1 MEWKGVIK
9 GVWWSNLLTTSIL
22 IIYLLTHSLTLPPA
36 PPPPPYPSVCPPPLF
51 FFIGA
56 GGHRVLVADTSA
68 QPLRGVPCGL
78 GGLRRVPWLPPRPPP
93 WAGCGVGRGA
103 SDQNVN

>member
-36 PPPPPYPSVCPPPLF
+36 PP
-51 FFIGA
+51 
-56 GGHRVLVADTSA
+56 
-68 QPLRGVPCGL
+68 
-78 GGLRRVPWLPPRPPP
+78 LPPTQ
-93 WAGCGVGRGA
+93 ACVHLL
-103 SDQNVN
+103 SSSL

>member
-36 PPPPPYPSVCPPPLF
+36 PPSPLM
-51 FFIGA
+51 GK
-56 GGHRVLVADTSA
+56 GEGDW
-68 QPLRGVPCGL
+68 L
-78 GGLRRVPWLPPRPPP
+78 GGDIFEARLCILGLIPVAIP
-93 WAGCGVGRGA
+93 V
-103 SDQNVN
+103 